1 MTGDSYGKVSSQ
13 DDDITIVN
21 NSLLSE
27 SSSHGLGVITSQ
39 VFEIENRTHTRFNYK
54 KFAIPLIVLFVSICI
69 LSLLAQLRMKYYFP
83 KTPNQ
88 SSISNR
94 ASTRYL
100 SSGLPYLTDW
110 LAAVS
115 NQYSSENLDG
125 KLPLAV
131 AENKLMQDELNTK
144 LRTLCNY
151 SNEVFNYA
159 VSIFL

>member
-1 MTGDSYGKVSSQ
+1 MTVDSYGKVPSQ
-13 DDDITIVN
+13 DDDIAIVN

-27 SSSHGLGVITSQ
+27 SSSHGIGVITSQ
-39 VFEIENRTHTRFNYK
+39 VFEVGNRIPIRFTYK
-54 KFAIPLIVLFVSICI
+54 KFVMPLIVLFVSICI

-83 KTPNQ
+83 TAPNEA
-88 SSISNR
+88 SISNR
-94 ASTRYL
+94 ASTKYL

-159 VSIFL
+159 VSIL